1 VGKRAATAVRTGLCV
16 PQGRW
21 TSPVSIL
28 SSSKEEDHARCVG
41 RTTAPGLIW
50 ESQFPRFGSW
60 KVLPKR
66 LMATSS
72 EGPSSGDSAKPPS
85 SPSSTGENPAG
96 QQEKKQPFSSSFTTV
111 SLKHPAT
118 SSSFNAAAG
127 KGQWSAASLGSRVGM
142 MGMNAGRGTNLGIP
156 STGMG
161 PPSDAPQQ
169 NYDPVS
175 MSSVQST
182 CAKNG
187 FHQADPCFISMYVQV
202 LLEKLGISH
211 VPAWRIATVL
221 QADEVTLE
229 EIAEHVDLGLHIPD
243 DGVSL

>member
-1 VGKRAATAVRTGLCV
+1 MRSAARAGKRAATAVRSGLCV

-28 SSSKEEDHARCVG
+28 SGSAEENHHARG
-41 RTTAPGLIW
+41 IGSSAAPKLIW

-66 LMATSS
+66 FMATSS
-72 EGPSSGDSAKPPS
+72 EGPGSGNSVKPPS
-85 SPSSTGENPAG
+85 TPSSTGENPAG
-96 QQEKKQPFSSSFTTV
+96 QQQEKKQPMSSSFTSV

-118 SSSFNAAAG
+118 SSSFNVAAG

-175 MSSVQST
+175 MLLVLFSCGKLNTSLLIILYFDTMHAGAAGEV
-182 CAKNG
+182 G
-187 FHQADPCFISMYVQV
+187 YLPCSC
-202 LLEKLGISH
+202 LEDCHS
-211 VPAWRIATVL
+211 IA
-221 QADEVTLE
+221 
-229 EIAEHVDLGLHIPD
+229 G
-243 DGVSL
+243 